1 MATTPKKTTGTKG
14 GMGSKARANLKKTTK
29 TAAGAQQ
36 YIAGG
41 MDMESNHAALNRARQ
56 AVEDSSLSLSQK
68 AKATRLLYAAS
79 DANASNIIKGIT
91 KDPSSFDI
99 HDDWEKRW
107 VKDADKWEKK
117 LKIAGFSKGGMAKK
131 KKK

>member
-1 MATTPKKTTGTKG
+1 MATTSKKTTGTKG

-41 MDMESNHAALNRARQ
+41 MDMKSNHAALNRARQ

-68 AKATRLLYAAS
+68 AKATRLLHAAS
-79 DANASNIIKGIT
+79 NANASIIIKSIT
-91 KDPSSFDI
+91 KDPSSVSTF
-99 HDDWEKRW
+99 DDWEKRW